1 MRSKNKEFLGL
12 ELSLDL
18 LNKLKEEAN
27 KHELSTSAFVRM
39 VLIDYMSK
47 KDDSERTKN

>member
-12 ELSLDL
+12 ELSIDL

-27 KHELSTSAFVRM
+27 KQELSTSAFVRII
-39 VLIDYMSK
+39 LINYM
-47 KDDSERTKN
+47 DRKNESTGT